1 MLGISESDLAP
12 IRKIAVQL
20 EPDQDRRMLGS
31 WGILFLVCGC
41 AAGQS
46 LDWRATMIE
55 QIPSTPSNVAR
66 EWLAGS
72 SSELAIATEFSER
85 VQEWSRDQAALG
97 TASTRLQQLEA
108 DKASFGENARDA
120 LLAYLGLAIMLNS
133 LSTIRGESLAAVHA
147 WAAEESGRWE
157 KLFFAAGLLLSAE
170 RDFPWPKIGSALLG
184 MSGPTK
190 PSMKALLDG
199 YVAQTRG

>member
-97 TASTRLQQLEA
+97 TASTRLQ
-108 DKASFGENARDA
+108 
-120 LLAYLGLAIMLNS
+120 
-133 LSTIRGESLAAVHA
+133 
-147 WAAEESGRWE
+147 
-157 KLFFAAGLLLSAE
+157 
-170 RDFPWPKIGSALLG
+170 
-184 MSGPTK
+184 
-190 PSMKALLDG
+190 
-199 YVAQTRG
+199 